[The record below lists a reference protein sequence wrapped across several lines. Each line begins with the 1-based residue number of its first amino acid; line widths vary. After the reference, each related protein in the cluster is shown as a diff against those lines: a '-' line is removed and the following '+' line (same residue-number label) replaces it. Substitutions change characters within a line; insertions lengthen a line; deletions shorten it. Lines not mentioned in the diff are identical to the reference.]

1 MFDSNLDALFPLPSP
16 PPSTKCPERLPGIT
30 HETNLAVTKT
40 LRENHVQRHAF
51 INDQGFHNHISH
63 QILAV
68 YALGGAASLYNAI
81 YKTQEPMTRPYTA
94 SPSTI
99 TKETFNEHLG
109 KLNYYDAY
117 LLYFQRELE
126 EKGASATI
134 EEHIFSRAAN
144 FTGDALT
151 RAMFDR
157 FYARA
162 YHPLI
167 FVGYG
172 LEFGL
177 LGLVAEGLA
186 QTACHPLEATKYFTA
201 SEFAAL
207 SEAGSSAVAQ
217 VTEKLSNLLLNS
229 SAPAVPPKT
238 SLGVHAFDIA
248 ARILKD
254 DRFSAAKL
262 GLKPHLDPAGA
273 IAHYEKV
280 ADVLSADLLVM
291 TEEWLPV
298 GADLDQKIEELSWLC
313 TLLYGVT
320 GWSANNDFNAD
331 FFIMHVL
338 TSSLFLPS
346 FVEYLSPSSSVLL
359 LRKHFIT
366 GVSWWIARGRPSLN
380 IKEFY
385 AGTSPDATLEPAVP
399 KPSLAPAGTTPNPWL
414 ALVERAIV
422 HPDDHVVKVQR
433 ALLHYSKA
441 YGGRGRGTFEDTAL
455 EGAEVVDGT
464 LFVRVAQLTAKRMGV
479 EGTFWDFK
487 GFFV

>member
-1 MFDSNLDALFPLPSP
+1 MTDSNLDALFPLPSP

-99 TKETFNEHLG
+99 TKENFNEHLG

-186 QTACHPLEATKYFTA
+186 QTACHPLEATKYFAA

-217 VTEKLSNLLLNS
+217 VTAKLSNLLLNS

-238 SLGVHAFDIA
+238 SPGVHAFDIA

-313 TLLYGVT
+313 ALLYGVT

-331 FFIMHVL
+331 FFI
-338 TSSLFLPS
+338 TSPQARASS
-346 FVEYLSPSSSVLL
+346 SCANILSPACPGGS
-359 LRKHFIT
+359 H
-366 GVSWWIARGRPSLN
+366 GGRPSLN

-441 YGGRGRGTFEDTAL
+441 YGGRGPGTFEDTAL